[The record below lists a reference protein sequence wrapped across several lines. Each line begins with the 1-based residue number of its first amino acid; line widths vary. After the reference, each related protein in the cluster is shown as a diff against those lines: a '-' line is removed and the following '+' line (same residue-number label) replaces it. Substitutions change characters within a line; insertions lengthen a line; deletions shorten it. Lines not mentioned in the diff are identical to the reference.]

1 MKQPTSCRRGDGG
14 VLEESLRRAYLA
26 PGITITCVAFPSFLS
41 EVAPLRVMSEEPS
54 REVDQDDPEL
64 LRVWNEFPSGEV
76 VSVEPVVVSRVT
88 KELPSL
94 LVVCC

>member
-1 MKQPTSCRRGDGG
+1 MG
-14 VLEESLRRAYLA
+14 VAEWLRNRFEKLYLA
-26 PGITITCVAFPSFLS
+26 AGITITCVAFPSFLS
-41 EVAPLRVMSEEPS
+41 EVVPLRVMSEEPS

-94 LVVCC
+94 LLVCC

>member
-1 MKQPTSCRRGDGG
+1 
-14 VLEESLRRAYLA
+14 
-26 PGITITCVAFPSFLS
+26 
-41 EVAPLRVMSEEPS
+41 MSEEPS